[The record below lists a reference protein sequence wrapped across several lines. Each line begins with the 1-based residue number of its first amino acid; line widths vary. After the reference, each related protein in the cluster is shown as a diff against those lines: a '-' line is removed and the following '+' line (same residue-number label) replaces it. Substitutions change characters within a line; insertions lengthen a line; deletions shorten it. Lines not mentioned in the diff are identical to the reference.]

1 MDEAISYY
9 SLMIIGYLA
18 HDILAFILDLRTK
31 KKIIELKRIN
41 ISREGK
47 LFNVSKEKKIIVIV
61 RLPVTFSMDVNQITI
76 AAHISN
82 ITTLDMGRLYN

>member
-18 HDILAFILDLRTK
+18 HDILALILDLRTK

-47 LFNVSKEKKIIVIV
+47 LFNVSKEKNNSYCKTPRDI
-61 RLPVTFSMDVNQITI
+61 LN
-76 AAHISN
+76 
-82 ITTLDMGRLYN
+82 GC